1 MTSTRPKRQQ
11 LALHFTDDFVSED
24 EATRAA
30 QEPQGGQSCAAAMEK
45 SALDSLSE
53 DLMEQVVDRDNMERA
68 WKKVKANRGAPGP
81 DGITLKQFPEHFRP
95 LWPELRQQL
104 LDGTY
109 RPESA
114 RRKAIAK
121 PDGGERLLGIPNIT
135 DRLIQQAILQVLT
148 PIFDPDFSESSFGF
162 RPKRSAHGAVKQAQ
176 RYIRQGYRFAVDM
189 DLSKFFD
196 RVQHDVL
203 MSRVSRKVRDKRML
217 KLIGRY
223 LRAGVMVNGL
233 VQPSDEGT
241 MQGGPLSPL
250 LANVLLDDLDKE
262 LETRGLRFAR
272 YADDFQIYV
281 QTHRSARR
289 VFASVERFLTR
300 KLKLVV
306 NQQKSRIAKT
316 DGVEFLGFKFVGR
329 RGEIRVTA
337 KNLAKF
343 KQKVR
348 AITGRSRG
356 ISMSRMLG
364 ELRSYL
370 RGWIGYFGLAATKG
384 IFASLDEWIRRRV
397 RMCFWKQWRLPRTK
411 IRKLKQ
417 LGVPHDLAVRH
428 GTSRKAYWRL
438 AKTLGGHMGMTKQW
452 LLDQGLVFLRYL
464 WSELAPLRRTAQC
477 GPAC

>member
-1 MTSTRPKRQQ
+1 MTSTRPTQKQ
-11 LALHFTDDFVSED
+11 LALNFGDEHVSED
-24 EATRAA
+24 EATRTAE
-30 QEPQGGQSCAAAMEK
+30 EPQGGQSCAAVMEK

-53 DLMEQVVDRDNMERA
+53 DLMEQVVDLDNMERA

-95 LWPELRQQL
+95 LWPGLRQQL

-109 RPESA
+109 RPEA
-114 RRKAIAK
+114 VRRKAIAK
-121 PDGGERLLGIPNIT
+121 PDGGERLLGIPNVQE
-135 DRLIQQAILQVLT
+135 RLVQQAVLQVLT

-176 RYIRQGYRFAVDM
+176 RYVKQGYRFAVDM

-203 MSRVSRKVRDKRML
+203 MSRVSRKVHDKRML

-281 QTHRSARR
+281 KTHRSARR

-348 AITGRSRG
+348 MITGRSRG
-356 ISMSRMLG
+356 ISMSRLLG

-384 IFASLDEWIRRRV
+384 VFASLDEWIRRRV

-417 LGVPHDLAVRH
+417 LGVPHELAVNH
-428 GTSRKAYWRL
+428 GTSRKGYWRL
-438 AKTLGGHMGMTKQW
+438 AKTLGGQMGMTKKW

-464 WSELAPLRRTAQC
+464 WSELAPLRRIA
-477 GPAC
+477 